1 MLLLTEGR
9 ASVRLEFDSAS
20 GDPMPRQ
27 LVTGVAQ
34 KRHQVRAELTDT
46 VCRDASS
53 RVSTTLPSPEV

>member
-1 MLLLTEGR
+1 MLLLAEGR

-34 KRHQVRAELTDT
+34 KQDIAIRSGL
-46 VCRDASS
+46 S
-53 RVSTTLPSPEV
+53 